1 VTRGEKEIDCGNG
14 RIKGERNTNTAVS
27 RKE

>member
-1 VTRGEKEIDCGNG
+1 VIRGEEEIFWGKG
-14 RIKGERNTNTAVS
+14 RIKGGRNTNTAVS